1 MIYLT
6 NQDQWTIA
14 IGLNMFKNMFGHQW
28 QLMMAA
34 SALSMLPMLILYFF
48 TQRTL
53 IQGITL
59 TGIKG

>member
-1 MIYLT
+1 ML
-6 NQDQWTIA
+6 
-14 IGLNMFKNMFGHQW
+14 IGLNMFKNMFSTQY

-34 SALSMLPMLILYFF
+34 STLSMLPMILYFF

-59 TGIKG
+59 TVDQRLGYGR